1 MRLRQLRLNIC
12 LVLLAFGLQAGLKG
26 QESGTLSQ
34 KLLLESTIQQRVTNA
49 IAKILDEA
57 QFVVDVKVELTQAL
71 GGQPESVYRAPGGD
85 LRPAD
90 EAQTGVSRSGRT
102 TSPFPIPGFPE
113 QAFDSGEPVQPLG
126 EPTEESSF
134 APRSAE
140 DMSAAATEE
149 LRRLAGEGAVPLP
162 KIQSMALNII
172 LADGVSPQL
181 IENVRQVALV
191 ASRFD
196 KDRGDALT
204 ITTASFKDSG
214 TYAQRYGRTSPS
226 GVGLQSETELLRTN
240 LREAERRNEELL
252 EEIRAKESEYLA
264 RSEEERKKALADLAQ
279 VQNERSKDLIFLQQQ
294 REEQNTRMQ
303 ESLLG
308 TIDDLRKELISGGL
322 SPEERD
328 IKALQASSLEDSLAA
343 LRQTF
348 EAEKTRLQ
356 EQIEAALNRAPERPR
371 GLAGLWEDNQGL
383 FFLGLI
389 ILIGFLFLF
398 ALMLVT
404 RSRSQVPPMGTA
416 YPGAYPP
423 PYPRRRPA
431 KSRRAPSQK
440 RRTSSRDEAATAPEV
455 PVEQAATTPQAKPE
469 TDAPAGIQEDLHKIR
484 QSVVSMSVGRQQ
496 AANRI
501 LSEWLSG
508 GSVTSEG
515 GEEGEGAAGI
525 AAVLGEEES

>member
-1 MRLRQLRLNIC
+1 MTIC
-12 LVLLAFGLQAGLKG
+12 GKN
-26 QESGTLSQ
+26 LS
-34 KLLLESTIQQRVTNA
+34 
-49 IAKILDEA
+49 
-57 QFVVDVKVELTQAL
+57 
-71 GGQPESVYRAPGGD
+71 P
-85 LRPAD
+85 
-90 EAQTGVSRSGRT
+90 
-102 TSPFPIPGFPE
+102 
-113 QAFDSGEPVQPLG
+113 
-126 EPTEESSF
+126 
-134 APRSAE
+134 
-140 DMSAAATEE
+140 
-149 LRRLAGEGAVPLP
+149 
-162 KIQSMALNII
+162 
-172 LADGVSPQL
+172 
-181 IENVRQVALV
+181 
-191 ASRFD
+191 
-196 KDRGDALT
+196 
-204 ITTASFKDSG
+204 
-214 TYAQRYGRTSPS
+214 
-226 GVGLQSETELLRTN
+226 
-240 LREAERRNEELL
+240 
-252 EEIRAKESEYLA
+252 
-264 RSEEERKKALADLAQ
+264 
-279 VQNERSKDLIFLQQQ
+279 
-294 REEQNTRMQ
+294 
-303 ESLLG
+303 
-308 TIDDLRKELISGGL
+308 GGL

-328 IKALQASSLEDSLAA
+328 IKALQASSLEDFLAA

-416 YPGAYPP
+416 YPGGYPP

-440 RRTSSRDEAATAPEV
+440 RRTSSRDEAAAAPEV
-455 PVEQAATTPQAKPE
+455 PAEQAATTPQAKPE
-469 TDAPAGIQEDLHKIR
+469 TGASAGIQEDLHKIR

-525 AAVLGEEES
+525 ASVMRDEES